1 MMTVHVL
8 HAGDGYTYLTR
19 QVAAGDHSVRRGEDL
34 TEYYTAEGNPVGQ
47 WLGSGLAN
55 LGVSG
60 PVSEVQMQALFGDG
74 LHPDAEAAIRAAVAG
89 GATPE
94 EAVQA
99 SRLGRRFPRIQ
110 AIADGWDDAVADA
123 YAEFTAANGRSPEAG
138 VERDLICDLWR
149 SLAASCDR

>member
-19 QVAAGDHSVRRGEDL
+19 QVAAGDHTVRRGEDL

-60 PVSEVQMQALFGDG
+60 TVSEEQMQALFGDG
-74 LHPDAEAAIRAAVAG
+74 LPRCRGRHSGRRRRGSDPGRRRAGIPAGAPVPAHPSDIG
-89 GATPE
+89 
-94 EAVQA
+94 
-99 SRLGRRFPRIQ
+99 RLG
-110 AIADGWDDAVADA
+110 
-123 YAEFTAANGRSPEAG
+123 
-138 VERDLICDLWR
+138 
-149 SLAASCDR
+149 